1 MQNGKKKKR
10 SIKSNLLTSSFHPVS
25 SPLRGGFCG
34 RGRSRMRMRQKGGWE
49 GRFVLCEMKQNNLWG
64 LGFPSNLKRSSGK
77 GRKIHSDDESN
88 TRGLPEMSWDVSFQG
103 GRGHHNPSSIPGGGG
118 HGPSE
123 HPACT
128 SSTPKPQEDFLPI
141 PAQFLG
147 LSSSTTAQ
155 NP

>member
-1 MQNGKKKKR
+1 MLCHSTRAKTFYFCTFNMGRNCKMEKKKKKR

-77 GRKIHSDDESN
+77 GRKSTQMMNQTPEGCLKCPGMSRFRVDGAPTTPHRSLGEVDMDLLN
-88 TRGLPEMSWDVSFQG
+88 TQ
-103 GRGHHNPSSIPGGGG
+103 
-118 HGPSE
+118 
-123 HPACT
+123 PA
-128 SSTPKPQEDFLPI
+128 L
-141 PAQFLG
+141 A
-147 LSSSTTAQ
+147 
-155 NP
+155 